1 MARYTLLE
9 LAADIDAGISGD
21 NETVE
26 VSKRPRAMVQAA
38 LEYYFNRA
46 DAAHGSDSRQ
56 QRALFNSLLQEQ
68 QVTRSDLEAARK
80 ADSHE

>member
-26 VSKRPRAMVQAA
+26 VSRRPRAMVKAA

-46 DAAHGSDSRQ
+46 DATQGSDSRQ
-56 QRALFNSLLQEQ
+56 QRAVFNSLLQEQ
-68 QVTRSDLEAARK
+68 PVTRSDLEAARK
-80 ADSHE
+80 ADSHD